1 MPAPDFRNIW
11 DTTLTW
17 VRHDEEPAAG
27 PDGGNLSEGVGP
39 FTTRLTLRG
48 SGGAEAV
55 WESRRARRRGS
66 LTVRRADGTAPVVHR
81 ADARALARMRTLN
94 AVAAVTFT
102 LGGLLFAAGAALA
115 LTGAA
120 ATAVSATYFGGGL
133 FFNLG
138 GYASLLQSVNAPR
151 RPAGAYRLETKAW
164 RWWSY
169 EPMRIDWLS
178 NFLLF
183 AGTLVFGLNLLDSFL
198 QGLSTQQA
206 ARLVWAPDV
215 IGCVLFLI
223 SGQLA
228 LAEVCHAPTGVRP
241 HDLGWWIVTVNMAGS
256 ALFMIAALADLVTPG
271 AHVPV
276 SLTISN
282 IGTLAGALCFAATG
296 VLQWFEHP

>member
-1 MPAPDFRNIW
+1 MR
-11 DTTLTW
+11 
-17 VRHDEEPAAG
+17 RDENRA
-27 PDGGNLSEGVGP
+27 EGVGP
-39 FTTRLTLRG
+39 FTTRLTLRAAD
-48 SGGAEAV
+48 GAEAV
-55 WESRRARRRGS
+55 WESRRARRRGT
-66 LTVRRADGTAPVVHR
+66 LTVRAADGTEAAHR
-81 ADARALARMRTLN
+81 ADAPTLARMQALN
-94 AVAAVTFT
+94 SVAAVTFT
-102 LGGLLFAAGAALA
+102 LGGLLFAVGAALA

-120 ATAVSATYFGGGL
+120 ATAVSSTYFGGGL
-133 FFNLG
+133 FFNVG

-151 RPAGAYRLETKAW
+151 RPAGGDRLEAVAW

-178 NFLLF
+178 AFLLLI
-183 AGTLVFGLNLLDSFL
+183 GTLVFGLNLLDSFL

-271 AHVPV
+271 EHVPV

>member
-1 MPAPDFRNIW
+1 MR
-11 DTTLTW
+11 
-17 VRHDEEPAAG
+17 RDEKRP
-27 PDGGNLSEGVGP
+27 EGVGP
-39 FTTRLTLRG
+39 FITRLTLRG
-48 SGGAEAV
+48 ADGVEAV
-55 WESRRARRRGS
+55 WDSRAVRRKGT
-66 LTVRRADGTAPVVHR
+66 LTVRAADGTEAAHR
-81 ADARALARMRTLN
+81 ADAPALARMRALN
-94 AVAAVTFT
+94 SVAAVTFT

-115 LTGAA
+115 LTGAP

-133 FFNLG
+133 FFNIG

-151 RPAGAYRLETKAW
+151 RPDDGYRLEPVAW

-178 NFLLF
+178 TFLLF

-256 ALFMIAALADLVTPG
+256 GLFMIAALADLVTPG
-271 AHVPV
+271 EHVPV
-276 SLTISN
+276 SLAVSN